1 MPKLTKDK
9 IRINI
14 TLDRELN
21 EILHRRKDNKS
32 ALISSLLW
40 KFLALENNKTQDS
53 SLSTQITKTSYT
65 GFEPAAYG
73 LRVRRSNQTE
83 LIAQE

>member
-1 MPKLTKDK
+1 MKSKS
-9 IRINI
+9 
-14 TLDRELN
+14 
-21 EILHRRKDNKS
+21 DNFCLFVS
-32 ALISSLLW
+32 
-40 KFLALENNKTQDS
+40 N
-53 SLSTQITKTSYT
+53 STTSYT